1 MIIKSPNRTTLLNI
15 QPDDNTSRT
24 RELMGQDTLTVRFS
38 LAQYIAIP
46 IGSTVELQGVPYTL
60 FQAPTIK
67 KQHTRQ
73 YDYTADFHA
82 PQKHAQHWITT
93 NPIDHRTSFNLT
105 AKPREHLQMII
116 DNLSQRWSP
125 GVWQIGECITAPE
138 QCIKYDHVTLFDAL
152 KLIADTFNTEF
163 EITNGYTIHIHKAG
177 TNIIGEPRQ
186 TATLAYGKGRGIL
199 PGLTRTNT
207 DDTPTTEKLFIV
219 GTSRNINREAY
230 PEDPALRAQG
240 VGRLLMPRN
249 TTIYYNGTNFQNTP
263 AEGYTGYVT
272 DPYGTALTEAQ
283 QEDTFGPEAV
293 EDLSGDELKIYPH
306 RIGEVT
312 SAEYGP
318 LGFGDQ
324 SLTDLDYNKLATA
337 ETAKI
342 IFQDGQLAGREFEF
356 TYDHGNNMITLI
368 PIEEDGVAIPND
380 TIRPRIG
387 DHYAVYNINLPP
399 SYITTAE
406 EDLLKE
412 AVRRLHKAR
421 QPKATYQ
428 LTLDPLNPTN
438 LTPRL
443 AQTITIQDQD
453 LGNVTARI
461 TAIKDYPYTRRAAE
475 ITISNQ
481 TKQPTLYQRIAAT
494 NIINTWQTSKQQ
506 QPKS

>member
-1 MIIKSPNRTTLLNI
+1 MIIRKPGGTTLLDI

-38 LAQYIAIP
+38 LAQAVAIP
-46 IGSTVELQGVPYTL
+46 TGSTVELHSVPYTL

-67 KQHTRQ
+67 KQHARQ

-82 PQKHAQHWITT
+82 PQKYAQHWITT
-93 NPIDHRTSFNLT
+93 NPIDHRTSYGLT

-116 DNLSQRWSP
+116 DNLNQRWQ
-125 GVWQIGECITAPE
+125 GWNIGECITAPE

-152 KLIADTFNTEF
+152 RLIADTFNTEF
-163 EITNGYTIHIHKAG
+163 EITNGRTIHIHRAG
-177 TNIIGEPRQ
+177 TNTIGEPRQ
-186 TATLAYGKGRGIL
+186 TATIAYGKGRGIL

-207 DDTPTTEKLFIV
+207 DDTPTTEKLFVV
-219 GTSRNINREAY
+219 GTSRNINRETY
-230 PEDPALRAQG
+230 PADETLRAQG

-249 TTIYYNGTNFQNTP
+249 TTIYYNGTDFRNTP

-272 DPYGTALTEAQ
+272 DIYGTSLTEEG

-318 LGFGDQ
+318 LDFGDQ
-324 SLTDLDYNKLATA
+324 SLTEDLDYNQLATA

-356 TYDHGNNMITLI
+356 TYNHGGNIITLI
-368 PIEEDGVAIPND
+368 PIEEDGVTIPND
-380 TIRPRIG
+380 TIRPRQG

-461 TAIKDYPYTRRAAE
+461 TAIKDYPYTHKAAE